1 MENENWGSNYD
12 RDTETMIAFIS
23 SVILTEMVPNVHVPN
38 NTCIFDKTKGAK
50 THFPPIPTHTLTN
63 IPNRGGEGGT
73 VDRIVL
79 VKFITAYQTIWHSLH
94 AHVKIH
100 VVRIVASWLINTHRW
115 LHAEQ
120 ETMAVT

>member
-1 MENENWGSNYD
+1 MTLVFLTKQREQKRTSHPYLNKYTQQGWG
-12 RDTETMIAFIS
+12 
-23 SVILTEMVPNVHVPN
+23 
-38 NTCIFDKTKGAK
+38 
-50 THFPPIPTHTLTN
+50 
-63 IPNRGGEGGT
+63 GGT